1 MIYQKTLAAL
11 LFIPLV
17 SMTFTLGACTQTT
30 PSMMNSNKLIVAQE
44 TVVDQIALEDINDV
58 TVSRIA
64 QYYNKNANGSL
75 GLTVTYDPNSKHF
88 NKTQATIEARKI
100 ASSLKTYNVT
110 SVLTETVA
118 VPHSAPF
125 VIINYDTTV
134 ALAPANCGETPG
146 LEDYQTGRFIGDYKF
161 GCGVETMFSKQIANP
176 NDLYGN
182 SGLGTR
188 YARRESNVIE
198 GYSAGVERPPLS
210 GIETNERIGN

>member
-1 MIYQKTLAAL
+1 MRYQKNLAAL

-17 SMTFTLGACTQTT
+17 ALTLSACTQTT

-44 TVVDQIALEDINDV
+44 TVIDQIALEDMNNGII
-58 TVSRIA
+58 SRIA
-64 QYYNKNANGSL
+64 DYYNKNATGAL
-75 GLTVTYDPNSKHF
+75 GVTVTYNPNAKGF
-88 NKTQATIEARKI
+88 GRTQANQEAKNI
-100 ASSLKTYNVT
+100 AASLKKYNVK
-110 SVLTETVA
+110 SVMTETVA
-118 VPHSAPF
+118 VPNSAPF

-161 GCGVETMFSKQIANP
+161 GCGVETMFAKQIANP

-188 YARRESNVIE
+188 YARREANVIE
-198 GYSAGVERPPLS
+198 GYAAGVERPTLS
-210 GIETNERIGN
+210 GVETNERIGN